1 MEKNS
6 RFSCEICNFVC
17 SQKSDIKRHLTTRK
31 HIKTANEQSSEINA
45 FVCNICDFIC
55 SKTVEWKRHIQ
66 TKKHVT
72 NTLRT
77 EITLR
82 HEESTDPQEF
92 KCEKCNKVYK
102 SRTGLW
108 YHARNSCVNV
118 LQTSDLEAEQ
128 PIANDIV
135 ETPVTIS
142 IEESHAVQPETR
154 LLPSDVITKDM
165 FLQLMEQNR
174 ELLDKVMEL
183 STERNVTNNNNTTNN
198 AQFNLNFFL
207 NEKCKDAINFS
218 EFMNSLTMTQDDLQT
233 VIKHGFVEGNSI
245 IIGELFKQ
253 MGPYR
258 RPIHCTDPKRETV
271 YIKENDEWEK
281 ENIDLPRI
289 QKLVSMVAHKVRQ
302 QTNIWHQDNPD
313 YKNSREKKDES
324 LLLMCRT
331 MGNGEGTTEQT
342 HKKIMKN
349 IMMQT
354 EINKSLE
361 KGSFK
366 K

>member
-6 RFSCEICNFVC
+6 SFRCEICNFVC
-17 SQKSDIKRHLTTRK
+17 SQKSDLKRHLTTRK
-31 HIKTANEQSSEINA
+31 HIKTANDQSSEVSA
-45 FVCNICDFIC
+45 FVCNTCDFIC

-77 EITLR
+77 QITPGS
-82 HEESTDPQEF
+82 EESAESQEF
-92 KCEKCNKVYK
+92 ACEKCNKVYK

-108 YHARNSCVNV
+108 YHARNACN
-118 LQTSDLEAEQ
+118 T
-128 PIANDIV
+128 
-135 ETPVTIS
+135 TIS
-142 IEESHAVQPETR
+142 NATDEQTVDHVESPDQESEELVIQPVAEPK

-245 IIGELFKQ
+245 IIGELFRQ
-253 MGPYR
+253 MGTYR

-331 MGNGEGTTEQT
+331 MGNGEGTAEQT